1 MRAPLA
7 QLEFDQG
14 DDTVVVGRVIGEL
27 ESANADELHDA
38 LVRRL
43 RNDSDGLVL
52 DLSATSYLDS
62 AAIEL
67 LFDLARRLRTHR
79 QRLRLVV
86 PPEAPMRGVLTLCGI
101 DTVAEIDETVDVAV
115 RRIRAGRD
123 DAQA

>member
-1 MRAPLA
+1 MREPLA
-7 QLEFDQG
+7 QLEFDQE
-14 DDTVVVGRVIGEL
+14 DDAVVVGRVIGEL
-27 ESANADELHDA
+27 ESANADELRDA

-43 RNDSDGLVL
+43 RNDSAGLVV

-79 QRLRLVV
+79 QRLCLVV

-101 DTVAEIDETVDVAV
+101 DTVADIDETADGAV
-115 RRIRAGRD
+115 RRIRADQG
-123 DAQA
+123 DA